1 MSRGSGRMERVSPG
15 TVMGIVRKVASIAL
29 AVLLLASFNFAAFY
43 ISQGDPM
50 VWMVPKGADYEIK
63 EMIVDEAR
71 LDESLY
77 VQYLDYIID
86 TFTGD
91 FRVSTSVYRGVQIQ
105 DLIWDNAG
113 NTLALLSL
121 GLVGSLALGAALE
134 MAVGRRRAGA
144 RAALV
149 HGLSLLLLSM
159 PVFALSLM
167 VMWGIVQFDVGLP
180 LQGDG
185 TSAPYDEGDLWSVA
199 EHIILPVSLV
209 VLSSAGL
216 ASLLIREGLRP
227 MGATGAPMKGW
238 MPAFASGLVRLRP
251 APHFFVA
258 WTMAAALLVDAAF
271 NYDGLGS
278 MMLMALYHLDFPLL
292 MAVVFMASMATMA
305 ASLLMSA
312 CLHLVAGRRLADSL
326 SDWGRRDPAETAPAP
341 SGGPAPAFRRDW
353 SDASWSWFRS
363 SAAGMAALVVLAV
376 IIALGVLAPAI
387 APVPDPSGLEY
398 LEPYVYPDWRNPLP
412 PSLEPSP
419 YSGMTHYLGTDY
431 IGRDVFSLWLFGAR
445 DAGLLAAALVLG
457 TIAIGLAI
465 GALASETADISG
477 RAPRAADFLLTA
489 GGRAMVA
496 VPLPLFI
503 AARFLTQRDISL
515 APVFLLLAFYAWA
528 WFLIARPVRA
538 ATRRANG
545 RVSRSVWLPSS
556 LAESLSVAKFAVPI
570 AFLVQS
576 QLFAIGF
583 GSGSDVTWGRLMS
596 TAYSY
601 SAFMTG
607 DWHLI
612 LPPLVGVTV
621 VCAAAFVLLDRAEH
635 AVRAAAPAP

>member
-1 MSRGSGRMERVSPG
+1 MERVSSG
-15 TVMGIVRKVASIAL
+15 TVMGIVKKVASIAL

-50 VWMVPKGADYEIK
+50 AWMVPKTGDHEIR
-63 EMIVDEAR
+63 EMIIDEAR
-71 LDESLY
+71 LDESLL
-77 VQYLDYIID
+77 VQYFDYLMD

-91 FRVSTSVYRGVQIQ
+91 FRVSTSAYRGTQIQ
-105 DLIWDNAG
+105 DFIWDKAG
-113 NTLALLSL
+113 NTLTLLSL

-144 RAALV
+144 RSALL

-159 PVFALSLM
+159 PVFSLSLM
-167 VMWGIVQFDVGLP
+167 IMWAVVQLDVGLP
-180 LQGDG
+180 LWGDG
-185 TSAPYDEGDLWSVA
+185 TSTPYDEGDLWSVA
-199 EHIILPVSLV
+199 EHMILPVSIIT
-209 VLSSAGL
+209 LSSAGL
-216 ASLLIREGLRP
+216 ASLFVREGLRSA
-227 MGATGAPMKGW
+227 GAAGAPLKGW
-238 MPAFASGLVRLRP
+238 LTMFASGLVRLRP

-258 WTMAAALLVDAAF
+258 WTMAVVLLVDAAF
-271 NYDGLGS
+271 NYDGLGTR
-278 MMLMALYHLDFPLL
+278 MLTALHNLDFPLL
-292 MAVVFMASMATMA
+292 MAVVLITSMITMA

-312 CLHLVAGRRLADSL
+312 CLHLVAGRRFADSL
-326 SDWGRRDPAETAPAP
+326 SDWGRREPAEAAPAAPMAPAP
-341 SGGPAPAFRRDW
+341 AIRRDW
-353 SDASWSWFRS
+353 SDAAWSWFRS

-376 IIALGVLAPAI
+376 IIVLGVFAPAI
-387 APVPDPSGLEY
+387 APAPNPSSLEY
-398 LEPYVYPDWRNPLP
+398 LEPDYYPDWRNPLP

-419 YSGMTHYLGTDY
+419 YSGMTHYLGTDPV
-431 IGRDVFSLWLFGAR
+431 GRDVFSLWLFGAR
-445 DAGLLAAALVLG
+445 EAGFLVAALVLG
-457 TIAIGLAI
+457 AVVIGLAI

-477 RAPRAADFLLTA
+477 RASKAADFLLTA

-503 AARFLTQRDISL
+503 VARFALQRDIGL
-515 APVFLLLAFYAWA
+515 APVFMLLAFYAWA

-545 RVSRSVWLPSS
+545 LVSKSVWLPAS

-570 AFLVQS
+570 AFLVQF
-576 QLFAIGF
+576 QLYAIGL
-583 GSGSDVTWGRLMS
+583 GSGSDITWGRLMD

-601 SAFMTG
+601 AAYMTG

-635 AVRAAAPAP
+635 AVREGAPAP

>member
-1 MSRGSGRMERVSPG
+1 MERVSHG
-15 TVMGIVRKVASIAL
+15 TVMGIVKKVTSVAL

-43 ISQGDPM
+43 ISQGDPLL
-50 VWMVPKGADYEIK
+50 WMVPKGSDYEIK
-63 EMIVDEAR
+63 EMIIDEAR
-71 LDESLY
+71 LDEPLY
-77 VQYLDYIID
+77 VQYLDYMLD

-91 FRVSTSVYRGVQIQ
+91 FRVSTSAFRGVDIQ
-105 DLIWDNAG
+105 DIIWDDAG

-144 RAALV
+144 RAALA
-149 HGLSLLLLSM
+149 HGVSLLLMSM

-180 LQGDG
+180 LWGDG
-185 TSAPYDEGDLWSVA
+185 TSAPYDEGDLRSVA

-209 VLSSAGL
+209 VLSSAGM
-216 ASLLIREGLRP
+216 ASLLVREGLRP
-227 MGATGAPMKGW
+227 TGAAGAPMNGW

-258 WTMAAALLVDAAF
+258 WTMAVALFVDAAF
-271 NYDGLGS
+271 SYDGLGS
-278 MMLMALYHLDFPLL
+278 MMLTALYHLDFPLL
-292 MAVVFMASMATMA
+292 MAVVSIASLITLA
-305 ASLLMSA
+305 ASLLTSA
-312 CLHLVAGRRLADSL
+312 CLHLVAGRRLTDSL
-326 SDWGRRDPAETAPAP
+326 SDWGRREPAGAAPAP
-341 SGGPAPAFRRDW
+341 SGEPAPAVRRDW
-353 SDASWSWFRS
+353 IDAAWSWFRS
-363 SAAGMAALVVLAV
+363 SAAGMAALAVLAV
-376 IIALGVLAPAI
+376 VIVLGVLAPVI
-387 APVPDPSGLEY
+387 APAPDPSGLEY

-419 YSGMTHYLGTDY
+419 YSGMTHYLGTDPV
-431 IGRDVFSLWLFGAR
+431 GRDVLSLWLFGAR
-445 DAGLLAAALVLG
+445 DAGLLVAALVLG
-457 TIAIGLAI
+457 AVAIGLAI

-477 RAPRAADFLLTA
+477 RAPRAADLLLTA

-503 AARFLTQRDISL
+503 AARFVTQRDISL

-545 RVSRSVWLPSS
+545 LVSRSVWLPSS
-556 LAESLSVAKFAVPI
+556 LAESLSVAKFAAPV
-570 AFLVQS
+570 AFLVQF
-576 QLFAIGF
+576 QLCAIGF
-583 GSGSDVTWGRLMS
+583 GSGSDVTWGRLMD

-601 SAFMTG
+601 AAFMTG